1 MMAWTKKISLSLTLR
16 LEPESLRPETEK
28 LALLILQNNS
38 RVTMILTTEE
48 SKTDPEQG
56 RSVLPG
62 LAVLHILE
70 SSIQTKAWMKTFA
83 ETQLQMRKPKLFG
96 ASLKEVL
103 LFTFGNIVTHL
114 TEKIMVQRARDQ

>member
-1 MMAWTKKISLSLTLR
+1 MMAWTKKISSSLTLR
-16 LEPESLRPETEK
+16 SEPESLRPETEK

-48 SKTDPEQG
+48 SKTDPEQE

-103 LFTFGNIVTHL
+103 PFTFGNIVTHL